1 MTKGLN
7 NPTRVLLLG
16 AIFGLLLPGCE
27 PTIKV
32 RSDSSPGVNLAQ
44 YSTYD
49 FFSTLGVEQE
59 GHRGILGEHFRNA
72 VSAQLNSRGF
82 SLSASP
88 QLQVNVTVS
97 KDEKIRVNT
106 YQDPYLYGGYYG
118 GVRRGAYWGA
128 PMYYG
133 GGTQTTVSQYTQAY
147 VYIDLVDAQQHKLV
161 WQGAATFVLTEKMQE
176 QVRDAVNRTV
186 AEIFTQFPVTAEQAK

>member
-1 MTKGLN
+1 
-7 NPTRVLLLG
+7 
-16 AIFGLLLPGCE
+16 
-27 PTIKV
+27 V

-44 YSTYD
+44 YGTYD

-59 GHRGILGEHFRNA
+59 GHRGLLGQHFRDA

-118 GVRRGAYWGA
+118 GVRRGGYWGA

-176 QVRDAVNRTV
+176 QVRDAVIRTV
-186 AEIFTQFPVTAEQAK
+186 AEIFTQFPVAAEQAK